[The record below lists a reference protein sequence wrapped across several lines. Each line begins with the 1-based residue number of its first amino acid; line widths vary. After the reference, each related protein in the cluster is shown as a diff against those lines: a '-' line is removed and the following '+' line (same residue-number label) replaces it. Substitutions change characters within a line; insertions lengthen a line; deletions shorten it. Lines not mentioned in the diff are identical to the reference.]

1 MEFEEPGKSGFTI
14 YSKSGCINC
23 TKVKSLLKEKHFIFS
38 VIDCDEYI
46 IENKEDFLLFI
57 KEKANREYKM
67 FPMIFYDGNF
77 IGGYSD
83 TQEYIDKL
91 LLSFEDNFNF

>member
-1 MEFEEPGKSGFTI
+1 MEFEEPAKSGFTV

-23 TKVKSLLKEKHFIFS
+23 NKVKSLLKEKNLIFS

-67 FPMIFYDGNF
+67 FPMVFYDGSF

-91 LLSFEDNFNF
+91 LLFFEENLNF

>member
-1 MEFEEPGKSGFTI
+1 MEFEEPTKSGFTV

-23 TKVKSLLKEKHFIFS
+23 SKVKSLLKEKNLIFS

-67 FPMIFYDGNF
+67 FPMIFYDGKF

>member
-1 MEFEEPGKSGFTI
+1 MEFEEPIKSGFTI

-23 TKVKSLLKEKHFIFS
+23 SKVKSLLKEKKLIFS

-57 KEKANREYKM
+57 KDKANREYKM
-67 FPMIFYDGNF
+67 FPMVFYDGSF
-77 IGGYSD
+77 IGGYTE
-83 TQEYIDKL
+83 TQEYTDKL
-91 LLSFEDNFNF
+91 LLSFEENLNF